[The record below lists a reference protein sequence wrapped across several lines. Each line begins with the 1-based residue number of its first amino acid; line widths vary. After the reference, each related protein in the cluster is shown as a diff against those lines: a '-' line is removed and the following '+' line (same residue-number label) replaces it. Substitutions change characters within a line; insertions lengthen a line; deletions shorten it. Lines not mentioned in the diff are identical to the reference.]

1 MARNIVGFLSISQIC
16 VKFKDSFVSKN
27 ACCKSICLDFFFFQ
41 GIDKQDET
49 ATNAASKKKAD
60 SDSEDE
66 EQDTQQKDT
75 GVSNKK
81 KKVLE

>member
-1 MARNIVGFLSISQIC
+1 MFG
-16 VKFKDSFVSKN
+16 
-27 ACCKSICLDFFFFQ
+27 FFFFQ

-49 ATNAASKKKAD
+49 ATNAASNKKAD